1 MFTDKVQAFKKES
14 DYGSSRT
21 SPEPSFLTSD
31 ELNMSNGFSMSTT
44 EWGPLHY
51 DYQTASLPQFKVED
65 EEENQ
70 IFQST
75 AFEVTSTVFPVI

>member
-1 MFTDKVQAFKKES
+1 MFTDKVQVFKKES
-14 DYGSSRT
+14 DCGSSRT

-31 ELNMSNGFSMSTT
+31 ELNMSNGFSMST
-44 EWGPLHY
+44 EWGPLQY
-51 DYQTASLPQFKVED
+51 DYQTASLPLFKVED

-75 AFEVTSTVFPVI
+75 AFEVSSTVFPVI